1 MNDGGYNHTM
11 PEKPMHA
18 HHKYRR
24 VNIEKRNQMVK

>member
-18 HHKYRR
+18 HHKYWKKKS
-24 VNIEKRNQMVK
+24 NGEMK